1 VKQAKLVASALAV
14 KIFMLSLA
22 WLLSAGASAAGSPI
36 RLVVIVAPG
45 GSADAMARMVGE
57 KLGPLL
63 DTVAVVENKPGGG
76 GNLATQIVAKA
87 TADGNTLLV
96 TANNHTLNPTL
107 FSDAGYQIDDLVPI
121 ADLMWGPSV
130 VVVPANSKYQNFSDL
145 LADARAH
152 PNTLTYG
159 SAGIGSPSH
168 IAGEL
173 LNQAAHIQLVHV
185 PYRGS
190 GPSLTDLAGGQIPIA
205 LSSLVAAMP
214 MIKAGKLRALSVTS
228 KRRWPGSQEIPAAA
242 EFGLPDFEHLTFI
255 GMMAPKGTTELQAN
269 KLSLAVMTVLAD
281 DAVKAKVAS
290 LGGEVGYM
298 NANAF
303 KQYIDKDFAISK
315 QLVQVTG
322 MKPE

>member
-14 KIFMLSLA
+14 NIFMLSLA
-22 WLLSAGASAAGSPI
+22 WLLSAGACAAGSPI

-63 DTVAVVENKPGGG
+63 NTVAVVENKPGGG

-214 MIKAGKLRALSVTS
+214 MIKAGKLRALAVTS
-228 KRRWPGSQEIPAAA
+228 KRRWPSSQEIPAAA

-315 QLVQVTG
+315 QLVQATG